1 MENKLRNL
9 YALQMIDSHL
19 DELEEMKGDLP
30 GEVRSLEGQ
39 LTELQDRLQASEDEM
54 RGAFMNRDDA
64 DSQILG
70 LKEKL
75 ETYRHQQYAVRN
87 NREYDALTREM
98 DTASSSITRL
108 EKEMEDCEN
117 RATIARN
124 SIETTKQGIEAVQAA
139 LKEKRTA
146 LAEVSKATEEE
157 ELRFQHEREKIAVRL
172 NKADLAA
179 YERIRRAKQGKAVV
193 AVKRGA
199 CGGCFNRVPPQRLL
213 ELRQNTR
220 MHTCER
226 CGRILVSDDIV
237 ESAARVD

>member
-1 MENKLRNL
+1 
-9 YALQMIDSHL
+9 MIDSHL

-30 GEVRSLEGQ
+30 GEVRNLEGQ
-39 LTELQDRLQASEDEM
+39 LGEIQERLASLESEM
-54 RGAFMNRDDA
+54 RSSFVSRDDA

-75 ETYRHQQYAVRN
+75 DTYRQQQFAVRN

-98 DTASSSITRL
+98 DTATSSIARL
-108 EKEMEDCEN
+108 EKEMEEFEN
-117 RATIARN
+117 RATLAR
-124 SIETTKQGIEAVQAA
+124 TTLESTREGIGAVEST
-139 LKEKRTA
+139 LEEKRAA

-157 ELRFQHEREKIAVRL
+157 ELRFRHEREKIVVRL
-172 NKADLAA
+172 NKSDVAA

-213 ELRQNTR
+213 ELRQNVR
-220 MHTCER
+220 LHTCER
-226 CGRILVSDDIV
+226 CGRILVSDEIV
-237 ESAARVD
+237 ESTARVD